1 VNVIYGPDGGVLSV
15 VGEPDVRACKI
26 CGCTDEEACVT
37 PSGPCMWVYDDLC
50 SACAGSDP

>member
-1 VNVIYGPDGGVLSV
+1 MIYGPDGGVLSV